1 MYEVASL
8 IPRWLGQRRHMLYK
22 VTAPSRIK
30 TLSEKRP
37 LGIHIPPFIQVI
49 EIQIVRP
56 LVCVIDDISILG
68 WDEFAET
75 GWKWGGRATSVLN
88 YA

>member
-1 MYEVASL
+1 MYEGASL
-8 IPRWLGQRRHMLYK
+8 IPLWLDQWHHTLCK
-22 VTAPSRIK
+22 VTAPPPSAVLKHCLK
-30 TLSEKRP
+30 TL
-37 LGIHIPPFIQVI
+37 GMHILPFIQVI

-75 GWKWGGRATSVLN
+75 GWKWGWGASVLN